1 MPRASDVCLLSTGNM
16 LPEAIEAAHKLK
28 DKGISAKVVS
38 FHTVKPLDEACL
50 KDAFDRFKLVATIE
64 EHSLIGGFGAAV
76 SEWLVDTA
84 DAAQEIPALRHAR
97 RLLQEIGRTGICPRD
112 AGPDRAPDRRKNPS
126 RPASETTAIMKTEA
140 ALLVQTGKPL
150 VLAEIEIPALKPGQV
165 LVEIAYS
172 GACGTQVMEWRGDK
186 GEDKWV
192 PHCLG
197 HEGTGTVLE
206 TGSAVTKVKA
216 GDKVVLSWIKG
227 NGIEAGGAVY
237 DWDGKKVNA
246 GGVTTFQRHAVV
258 SENRLTLLPPD
269 LPMDVAV
276 LLGCAAPTGM
286 GAVYNVL
293 KVQPGD
299 AVAVFGTGGI
309 GLNALMAA
317 ALGRRHAGDR
327 DRSQP
332 DAPGACQ
339 DLRRDP
345 CDRPIG
351 QRRASP
357 RSGRSCRRASIWR
370 WNPRACRR

>member
-1 MPRASDVCLLSTGNM
+1 V
-16 LPEAIEAAHKLK
+16 
-28 DKGISAKVVS
+28 
-38 FHTVKPLDEACL
+38 
-50 KDAFDRFKLVATIE
+50 
-64 EHSLIGGFGAAV
+64 
-76 SEWLVDTA
+76 
-84 DAAQEIPALRHAR
+84 
-97 RLLQEIGRTGICPRD
+97 
-112 AGPDRAPDRRKNPS
+112 
-126 RPASETTAIMKTEA
+126 MKTQA
-140 ALLVQTGKPL
+140 ALLVQTGQPL
-150 VLAEIEIPALKPGQV
+150 VLAEIETPALKPGQV

-206 TGSAVTKVKA
+206 IGSAVTKVKA

-227 NGIEAGGAVY
+227 TGIEAGGAVY

-246 GGVTTFQRHAVV
+246 GGVTTFQRHSVV

-317 ALGRRHAGDR
+317 ALAGAMPVIGIDPNPTRRALAQLYGATHVIDAANDVLAEIKKIVPQGVDLAVESSGIPAVMEQAVNATRQQGGRAVVIGNAKHGAVLPLNPGVFNQGKSLLGTWGGDSVPDR
-327 DRSQP
+327 DYGRYGRLLS
-332 DAPGACQ
+332 
-339 DLRRDP
+339 
-345 CDRPIG
+345 
-351 QRRASP
+351 
-357 RSGRSCRRASIWR
+357 SGRFPVRDLLSKPYSLAQADQALADLAAGKVGRPLIDMSLR
-370 WNPRACRR
+370 

>member
-1 MPRASDVCLLSTGNM
+1 
-16 LPEAIEAAHKLK
+16 
-28 DKGISAKVVS
+28 
-38 FHTVKPLDEACL
+38 
-50 KDAFDRFKLVATIE
+50 
-64 EHSLIGGFGAAV
+64 
-76 SEWLVDTA
+76 
-84 DAAQEIPALRHAR
+84 
-97 RLLQEIGRTGICPRD
+97 
-112 AGPDRAPDRRKNPS
+112 
-126 RPASETTAIMKTEA
+126 MKTAA

-150 VLAEIEIPALKPGQV
+150 VLAEIEIPMLKPGQV
-165 LVEIAYS
+165 LVEITYS

-206 TGSAVTKVKA
+206 TGSAVTRVKA

-227 NGIEAGGAVY
+227 SGIEAGGAVY
-237 DWDGKKVNA
+237 GWEGRKVNA

-258 SENRLTLLPPD
+258 SENRMTLLPAD

-317 ALGRRHAGDR
+317 ALAGAMPVIGIDPNPTRRALAKIYGATHVLDPSAGDVIAEIKKIVPQGVDLAVESSGVPAVMEQAIGSTRQQGGRAVVIGNAKHGAVLSLNPGVFNQGKSLLGTWGGDSHPDR
-327 DRSQP
+327 DYGRYGRLLASGRFPVRDLLSKPYSLAQA
-332 DAPGACQ
+332 DQALQ
-339 DLRRDP
+339 DLAAGQVG
-345 CDRPIG
+345 RPLIDMSL
-351 QRRASP
+351 R
-357 RSGRSCRRASIWR
+357 
-370 WNPRACRR
+370 

>member
-1 MPRASDVCLLSTGNM
+1 
-16 LPEAIEAAHKLK
+16 
-28 DKGISAKVVS
+28 
-38 FHTVKPLDEACL
+38 
-50 KDAFDRFKLVATIE
+50 
-64 EHSLIGGFGAAV
+64 
-76 SEWLVDTA
+76 
-84 DAAQEIPALRHAR
+84 
-97 RLLQEIGRTGICPRD
+97 
-112 AGPDRAPDRRKNPS
+112 
-126 RPASETTAIMKTEA
+126 MKTQA
-140 ALLVQTGKPL
+140 ALLVQTGQPL
-150 VLAEIEIPALKPGQV
+150 VLADIETPALKPGQV
-165 LVEIAYS
+165 LVEVAYS

-206 TGSAVTKVKA
+206 VGSAVTKVKV

-227 NGIEAGGAVY
+227 SGIEAGGAVY

-246 GGVTTFQRHAVV
+246 GGVTTFQRHSVV

-317 ALGRRHAGDR
+317 ALAGAMPVIGIDPNPTRRALAKTYGATHVIDAASDVLAEIKKIVPQGVDLAVESSGIPAVMEQAINSTRQQGGRAVVIGNAKHGATLPLNPGVFNQGKSLLGTWGGDSVPDR
-327 DRSQP
+327 DYGRYGRLLSSGRFPVRDLLSKPYSLAQA
-332 DAPGACQ
+332 DQALQ
-339 DLRRDP
+339 DLAAGKVG
-345 CDRPIG
+345 RPLIDMSL
-351 QRRASP
+351 R
-357 RSGRSCRRASIWR
+357 
-370 WNPRACRR
+370 